1 MTEAATSSLQQF
13 IAQWAANLTAALRE
27 LAAESPTVNVTDPI
41 PPTAEIPEQTAAVSA
56 RFVCGGSLQGELLWL
71 ADSAVAQRFAQ
82 LQSPQLAASTEFTEA
97 HIEAFFDFLRKV
109 SSLTVAAWRQSTSTE
124 TLISFHSAAEPAFS
138 AQLESEFRVSSA
150 QIPESIL
157 RLQLN
162 PELCTSLAAADA
174 PQSNTNARA
183 ASHTSEAVP
192 FIEPEAGPPPARPV
206 PGNLDLLL
214 DVELEATIRFG
225 EREMLL
231 REVMGLMPGAVVELD
246 QMVNEPADL
255 LVAGRL
261 VARGEVVVVDG
272 NFGLRVTEVASA
284 SQRAQLV
291 PHLGKD

>member
-1 MTEAATSSLQQF
+1 MTEPTPSSLQQF
-13 IAQWAANLTAALRE
+13 IAQWAANFTAALRE
-27 LAAESPTVNVTDPI
+27 LAVDSPAVSATDPI
-41 PPTAEIPEQTAAVSA
+41 LPPAETPEPTAVVSA

-71 ADSAVAQRFAQ
+71 ADSAVVQRIAQ

-97 HIEAFFDFLRKV
+97 HLQAFFDFLRKV
-109 SSLTVAAWRQSTSTE
+109 SSLTVAAWRQSTGTE

-138 AQLESEFRVSSA
+138 AQLESQFRVSAA
-150 QIPESIL
+150 QIPESVL
-157 RLQLN
+157 RLRLN

-174 PQSNTNARA
+174 LSGNTNAN
-183 ASHTSEAVP
+183 ASSRTPEPVP
-192 FIEPEAGPPPARPV
+192 FVEPEAGPPPARPV

-291 PHLGKD
+291 PLSGKE